1 MKTNKKFLDEVL
13 KKSAEYSAES
23 IVITAIDGK
32 ILYVNPA
39 FTKMTGF
46 SARQVLGKQP
56 RLWSSKSHSPGFYQE
71 MWKTILGGKTWTG
84 EVINKRKNGTT
95 YSAIL
100 AIGPILEKS
109 KRKIKKPIA
118 FIAIHTDISKMK
130 KLERDLAL
138 ANEKLM
144 KLSIIDA
151 LTGLYNRRHFN
162 ESIVKEW
169 QDSIRQKSPLT
180 ALMIDVDHFKKFND
194 HYGHLKGDHCLKKLA
209 ACLKKSL
216 KRPRDLVARY
226 GGEEFVILLPNTTP
240 EGATNIAEQLL
251 KSVRLLKIPHEK
263 SDTGKHVSISI
274 GLVSTIPSRNNS
286 WEQFIDQADQML
298 YLSKQNGR
306 DRVTVKNWT

>member
-1 MKTNKKFLDEVL
+1 MKPNKKFLDEVL

-23 IVITAIDGK
+23 IVITTIDGN

-46 SARQVLGKQP
+46 TARQVLGKQP
-56 RLWSSKSHSPGFYQE
+56 RLWSSKSHPPGFYQE

-84 EVINKRKNGTT
+84 EVLNKRKDGTT

-130 KLERDLAL
+130 KLERNLAL

-151 LTGLYNRRHFN
+151 LTGVYNRRHFN
-162 ESIVKEW
+162 ESITKEW
-169 QDSIRQKSPLT
+169 RDSIRQKNALT
-180 ALMIDVDHFKKFND
+180 ALMIDVDHFKKYND
-194 HYGHLKGDHCLKKLA
+194 FYGHQRGDHCLKKLA
-209 ACLKKSL
+209 ACFKSSL

-226 GGEEFVILLPNTTP
+226 GGEEFVILLPNTTH

-251 KSVRLLKIPHEK
+251 KSVRSLKIPHEG
-263 SDTGKHVSISI
+263 SDTSKHVSISI